1 MKADFKNIFQ
11 ASYKDSQMKLQKAIL
26 VIFFVMDFEQVF
38 VFCCIFKSN
47 YSNEFR

>member
-11 ASYKDSQMKLQKAIL
+11 ASYKDSQMKLHEAVL

-38 VFCCIFKSN
+38 VFCGIFKSN
-47 YSNEFR
+47 YWNEFR

>member
-11 ASYKDSQMKLQKAIL
+11 ASYKDSQMKLHEAIL
-26 VIFFVMDFEQVF
+26 VIFFAMVFEQVF
-38 VFCCIFKSN
+38 VFCSIFKSN